1 MKTKEIKPLDHL
13 DAVVSLPGSKSYTHR
28 ALIAAALAAGES
40 VLTNALKAEDTEIT
54 AGALAAMGAE
64 IDWQGTTVKVT
75 GTGGRLL
82 AVAEPLDLGNS
93 GTSMRFLTAVA
104 TLGPGTYR
112 LTGTPRLCRRPM
124 GELLAALRTL
134 GARVAAAEKNDCPP
148 IVVTGGLLRG
158 GKACLSGQT
167 SSQYLSALLLV
178 GPLTAQGV
186 EIEITGDLV
195 SRPYVDIT
203 LEVLKEFGISH
214 YREEYQRF
222 FVPGGQR
229 YRSRLYDIEADASS
243 ASYFWAAAAL
253 TGGRMTVTNLNL
265 ESCQGDIDFLA
276 VLARLGCRLT
286 SAPEGLTVEGAPL
299 KGIEM
304 DMSTMPDLVPTL
316 AVLAAFAEGETV
328 INGVAHLRHKESN
341 RLAAIVTEL
350 GKMGI
355 TAEEIE
361 DGLRIVGGE
370 PHGAVIETYDD
381 HRIAM
386 SFAVAGLK
394 APSTVIVNP
403 DCVSKS
409 FPEFWEQFENL
420 YKEW

>member
-1 MKTKEIKPLDHL
+1 MKTVEIKPLDHL
-13 DAVVSLPGSKSYTHR
+13 EAMISLPGSKSYTHR

-40 VLTNALKAEDTEIT
+40 VLTNALKAEDTELT
-54 AGALAAMGAE
+54 AKALAALGAE
-64 IDWQGTTVKVT
+64 IDWQGTTVKVA
-75 GTGGRLL
+75 GTGGRLQP
-82 AVAEPLDLGNS
+82 VAEPIHLGNS

-112 LTGTPRLCRRPM
+112 LTGSPRLCRRPM

-134 GARVAAAEKNDCPP
+134 GGRVRAEEGNECPP
-148 IVVTGGLLRG
+148 VVVTGGLLRG
-158 GKACLSGQT
+158 GKATLSGQI

-186 EIEITGDLV
+186 EIEITGNLV

-253 TGGRMTVTNLNL
+253 TGGRVTVTNLNL

-286 SAPEGLTVEGAPL
+286 SAPEGLTVEGGPL

-304 DMSTMPDLVPTL
+304 DMATMPDLVPTL
-316 AVLAAFAEGETV
+316 AVLAAFAEGETI

-341 RLAAIVTEL
+341 RLAAVATEL
-350 GKMGI
+350 RKMGI
-355 TAEEIE
+355 TAEETP
-361 DGLRIVGGE
+361 DGLRIVGGT
-370 PHGAVIETYDD
+370 PHGAEIDTYGD
-381 HRIAM
+381 HRLAM

-394 APSTVIVNP
+394 TEGVVIRDP
-403 DCVSKS
+403 DCVAKS
-409 FPEFWEQFENL
+409 FPDFWEYFEHL
-420 YKEW
+420 